1 VSKSFE
7 LLSKLGKYDTL
18 FQPQPPPLQPQPPPQ
33 AAQPAVKTAHI
44 SSPSLS
50 WTRDEAPSEE
60 EIKLVQ
66 RVFVVPGQDAPKS
79 VAFCGVDEE
88 DESKCICAR
97 VGEILAAR
105 GAGRVCLIDASLHA
119 PSLQS
124 RYGMDGHVGIRDA
137 SRDAGAA
144 ANLARQIGVGNL
156 WLLTAESGGTG
167 PQAVLSMERFR
178 DLISQLREQFSTILV
193 AAPPV
198 NHSAATM
205 VLGQFVDGV
214 ILVLKA
220 NSTHRAA
227 AVKAKENLQAS
238 SVRLLGAI
246 LADRTYP
253 VPEGLYRR
261 L

>member
-7 LLSKLGKYDTL
+7 LLTRLGKYDTL
-18 FQPQPPPLQPQPPPQ
+18 FQTQPPPQ
-33 AAQPAVKTAHI
+33 PAQPAVRTVPI
-44 SSPSLS
+44 SSLPFS
-50 WTRDEAPSEE
+50 WKREQAASEE

-88 DESKCICAR
+88 DESKHICAR

-105 GAGRVCLIDASLHA
+105 TTGRVCLIDASLRA
-119 PSLQS
+119 PSLNS
-124 RYGMDGHVGIRDA
+124 RYGMDTRLGITDA
-137 SRDAGAA
+137 LMDSGAA
-144 ANLARQIGVGNL
+144 ENLARQIGSSCL
-156 WLLTAESGGTG
+156 WLLTAESGSAD

-178 DLISQLREQFSTILV
+178 DLIPRLQGQFGTILV

-198 NHSAATM
+198 NDCPATM

-227 AVKAKENLQAS
+227 AVKAKENLKAS
-238 SVRLLGAI
+238 GVRLLGAI
-246 LADRTYP
+246 LTDRTYP